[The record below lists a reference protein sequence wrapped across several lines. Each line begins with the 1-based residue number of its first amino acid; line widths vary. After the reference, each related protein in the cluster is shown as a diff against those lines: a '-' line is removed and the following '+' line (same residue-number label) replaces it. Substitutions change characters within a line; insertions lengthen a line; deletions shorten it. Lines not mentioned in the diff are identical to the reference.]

1 MRVNKENNMNEI
13 NNKSKLRKWVR
24 GEGVG
29 MREQTLENTGKYWK
43 ILEQCWN
50 NAGILGGKQMGEK
63 LRASGISIVDV
74 HHERWASWKIYRLA
88 GKTRERVSMDNT
100 WQARK

>member
-29 MREQTLENTGKYWK
+29 MREQTLENTGKYW
-43 ILEQCWN
+43 N
-50 NAGILGGKQMGEK
+50 NAGTTLE
-63 LRASGISIVDV
+63 
-74 HHERWASWKIYRLA
+74 Y
-88 GKTRERVSMDNT
+88 
-100 WQARK
+100 